1 MKTFRQFQEE
11 AKGFKREIGKKKS
24 LNKQRKKEA
33 KRRKEKRQDR
43 IDYLNAN
50 PKRWANL
57 ESTQDPRTLK
67 RYFVPRTV
75 PMGRQIVDALSKGN
89 EDSAVKMIKKELD
102 MKIARKRKVRQ
113 SVMETAN
120 EIQRQVFGVA

>member
-11 AKGFKREIGKKKS
+11 SKGFGGEKKKKRKVKKRGYLS
-24 LNKQRKKEA
+24 PRDAKLLDLKQRPSSW
-33 KRRKEKRQDR
+33 QG
-43 IDYLNAN
+43 
-50 PKRWANL
+50 L
-57 ESTQDPRTLK
+57 ESVQDPRTPK

-75 PMGRQIVDALSKGN
+75 PKGKQIVDALSKGN
-89 EDSAVKMIKKELD
+89 DDSAVKMIKKELD

-120 EIQRQVFGVA
+120 EIQKQVFGVV

>member
-11 AKGFKREIGKKKS
+11 SKGFGGEKKKKRKVKKRGYLS
-24 LNKQRKKEA
+24 PRDAKLLDLKQRP
-33 KRRKEKRQDR
+33 QS
-43 IDYLNAN
+43 
-50 PKRWANL
+50 WMGL
-57 ESTQDPRTLK
+57 ESKEDPRTPK

-75 PMGRQIVDALSKGN
+75 PMGRRIVDALSKGN

-120 EIQRQVFGVA
+120 EIQRQVFGVS